1 MPRSTPVI
9 CVCDHAGGTLCA
21 IRGNDKNLGEMPWG
35 WVRTL
40 AFAAG
45 VVAAANVA
53 SAQTGFPTK
62 AVHLFV
68 PYPAGGAVDILART
82 LGDELSKN
90 WGQPVIVENRPGRR
104 RPGRFAGARH
114 LGAGRLHA
122 DRGRQRS
129 RHQSV
134 PLSEDP
140 LRHLQGFHADLAC
153 WRRRRTSCWC
163 ARTRRYKTLAD
174 LLAQARAKPGSL
186 SYGMAGNGTSTHL
199 AGELLK
205 NLAKVDIVAI
215 PYKGGGPAMNDLLG
229 GQIPMSFNNGPE
241 SVGQISA
248 GTVRAL
254 GVTTAKRAPFLP
266 DVPTMAEAGVP
277 GYDTGVWWGLVGP
290 AGMPAT
296 IVGAIVE
303 RFRRRTEGAG
313 GEGPA
318 QHARRDADRQFAEG
332 IRRGDPR
339 RLREVG
345 PDHQGR
351 GNEGRMTRRTIDD
364 SRLPAAARADPA
376 EGAAAAERLRYPRA
390 CVRAGGAVSLR
401 RRPQLHAAGRAAGK
415 ISGDARRGRLSIAAC
430 WCRAAR
436 MAATIRRCWM
446 RWRASRIACAASRW
460 PMKRFVRNVAAVE

>member
-1 MPRSTPVI
+1 MR
-9 CVCDHAGGTLCA
+9 
-21 IRGNDKNLGEMPWG
+21 
-35 WVRTL
+35 WVLTL

-45 VVAAANVA
+45 VAAAANVA

-90 WGQPVIVENRPGRR
+90 WGQPVIVENRPG
-104 RPGRFAGARH
+104 AGGLVASQA
-114 LGAGRLHA
+114 LAASAPDGYTLIVVASGHA
-122 DRGRQRS
+122 TNPFLYPKIPYDTFKDFTPISLLASSPNILLVR
-129 RHQSV
+129 
-134 PLSEDP
+134 
-140 LRHLQGFHADLAC
+140 AD
-153 WRRRRTSCWC
+153 SP
-163 ARTRRYKTLAD
+163 YKTLAD

-266 DVPTMAEAGVP
+266 DVPTMAEAGVA

-290 AGMPAT
+290 AGMSAT
-296 IVGAIVE
+296 IVAQLSSDFVAALKAPAVRDRLNTLGAAPIGSSPKE
-303 RFRRRTEGAG
+303 F
-313 GEGPA
+313 
-318 QHARRDADRQFAEG
+318 DAV
-332 IRRGDPR
+332 I
-339 RLREVG
+339 
-345 PDHQGR
+345 
-351 GNEGRMTRRTIDD
+351 
-364 SRLPAAARADPA
+364 RADYEKWGPIIK
-376 EGAAAAERLRYPRA
+376 
-390 CVRAGGAVSLR
+390 
-401 RRPQLHAAGRAAGK
+401 AAG
-415 ISGDARRGRLSIAAC
+415 
-430 WCRAAR
+430 
-436 MAATIRRCWM
+436 
-446 RWRASRIACAASRW
+446 
-460 PMKRFVRNVAAVE
+460 MKAE